1 MGIFN
6 WTSNKKTNDKT
17 SSKKEEITVEKAL
30 AFSKTYEELKPFFAL
45 FLHCFKS
52 IFDSEKEIRVKLKEI
67 QTKTQQN
74 VKEEELIK
82 DFLTLRYV
90 SLHAWFFDLKPP
102 QNQEDLSDEL
112 LVISSA
118 LKSVLKERNKL
129 DYISWLQEGLSEYVG
144 AKELKFDN
152 LEDFKESF
160 PNKLAEKMT
169 RIPFDSTG
177 GRLGGELHDFITE
190 LIMTTFTQD
199 RKTFN
204 LDDDINLSKEET
216 DNIKKTIEESKPT
229 EQDFVNFLD
238 SITCLTLE
246 DAQNVA
252 NDYADFLANCI
263 EARLHTIFFSKTPES
278 LLPYS
283 HEYLEK
289 ALNEVAKHHHEKGD
303 TDKVKLYQ
311 EILSGLW
318 GFENEND
325 EKIMTE
331 TAKRLGDKK
340 WKDMVVDLV
349 KDFRTN
355 PAHKNYIENY
365 KKISLESID
374 FDNLDIP
381 TAHKIVSVFGIFLH
395 QGHMLLSTLFSAKIP
410 EGFLPFPKEQLFKA
424 IDIYINAYKSIE
436 HENAETYAYAKT
448 IINEDYIDNELAID
462 ELMKN
467 LSNSE
472 TRKQIII
479 DLKEYQITTARKKYV
494 DRLGLK

>member
-1 MGIFN
+1 MGILN
-6 WTSNKKTNDKT
+6 WISNKKKDDKT
-17 SSKKEEITVEKAL
+17 SSSKEKITVEKTL
-30 AFSKTYEELKPFFAL
+30 AFSKTYEELEPFFAH

-52 IFDSEKEIRVKLKEI
+52 IFDSEKEIRTKLKEI
-67 QTKTQQN
+67 QTKTQQA
-74 VKEEELIK
+74 VKKEEFIRE
-82 DFLTLRYV
+82 FLTLRYV
-90 SLHAWFFDLKPP
+90 SSHAWLFDLKPP

-112 LVISSA
+112 LVIGGA

-129 DYISWLQEGLSEYVG
+129 NYISWLQEGLSEYVS
-144 AKELKFDN
+144 AKELNFDN
-152 LEDFKESF
+152 LEGFKESF
-160 PNKLAEKMT
+160 PDKLAEKMT
-169 RIPFDSTG
+169 RIPFDTTG
-177 GRLGGELHDFITE
+177 GRLGGELHDFLTE
-190 LIMTTFTQD
+190 LIMTTFTKDQ
-199 RKTFN
+199 KIFN
-204 LDDDINLSKEET
+204 LDENVSLSKEET
-216 DNIKKTIEESKPT
+216 DNIKKTIEQSKPT

-246 DAQNVA
+246 DAQNIV

-289 ALNEVAKHHHEKGD
+289 ALNEVAKHHHEEGD
-303 TDKVKLYQ
+303 AHKVKLYQ
-311 EILSGLW
+311 KILSGLW
-318 GFENEND
+318 RFENESD

-340 WKDMVVDLV
+340 WKDMVIDLI

-365 KKISLESID
+365 EKIPLESID
-374 FDNLDIP
+374 FNNLDIP
-381 TAHKIVSVFGIFLH
+381 TAHKIVDVFSVFLH

-410 EGFLPFPKEQLFKA
+410 EGFLPFPKEQLFKV

-436 HENAETYAYAKT
+436 HKNAETYVYAKI
-448 IINEDYIDNELAID
+448 IINEDYVDNELAID

-472 TRKQIII
+472 TRKQIIA
-479 DLKEYQITTARKKYV
+479 DLKEYQITTARKKYI